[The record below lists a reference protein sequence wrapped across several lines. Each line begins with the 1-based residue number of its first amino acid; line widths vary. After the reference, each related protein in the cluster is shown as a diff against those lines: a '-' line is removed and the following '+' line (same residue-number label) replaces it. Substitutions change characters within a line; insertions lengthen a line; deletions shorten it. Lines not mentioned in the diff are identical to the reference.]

1 MRRTLPDTINA
12 RPPELPLLTC
22 SEVASTLRMHP
33 KTVERWARIG
43 RLPCFRV
50 GGRVLFSRGDILQ
63 WLAERRAGT
72 QCRD

>member
-1 MRRTLPDTINA
+1 MRRTLPDINA

-72 QCRD
+72 QCHD